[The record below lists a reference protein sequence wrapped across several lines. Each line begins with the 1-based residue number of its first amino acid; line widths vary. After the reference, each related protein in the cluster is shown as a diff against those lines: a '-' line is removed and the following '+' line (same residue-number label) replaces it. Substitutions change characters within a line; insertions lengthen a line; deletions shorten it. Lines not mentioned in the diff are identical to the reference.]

1 MLIAIVTVG
10 AVLVSCERKN
20 EPSKP
25 REVYYDS
32 LNR

>member
-1 MLIAIVTVG
+1 MLIAIVAVG
-10 AVLVSCERKN
+10 AIFASCEKEN
-20 EPSKP
+20 KPSKP